1 MSGFAPP
8 LVTLVTTALM
18 ALLASYLAVRV
29 IVKRVTLKVE
39 WGDGGKPEM
48 AQAIR
53 AHANFSELV
62 PMALLALAA
71 CEIAG
76 TQQLWVIALAASLV
90 AARLLSALGLSRSL
104 GPSLS
109 RQAGASIT
117 LLVTSTAALLSLLAF
132 ARIF

>member
-1 MSGFAPP
+1 MSDITPP
-8 LVTLVTTALM
+8 LATLVTTAVM
-18 ALLASYLAVRV
+18 ALLASCLAVQV
-29 IVKRVTLKVE
+29 IVKRVKLEIE
-39 WGDGGKPEM
+39 WGDGGNPEM

-71 CEIAG
+71 CEVAG
-76 TQQLWVIALAASLV
+76 TQRVWVIALCTSLV

-104 GPSLS
+104 GPSLP

-117 LLVTSTAALLSLLAF
+117 LLVTSAAALLSLLSL